1 MVTQS
6 DAALNT
12 SPSSSS
18 AVAIAYARMRRW
30 LGIGYVGMVTASCLL
45 VLCFGFASK
54 FFSTTSQPTTNL
66 TSELI
71 CAILVF
77 SFCSLPFDV
86 VGFNIEKLY
95 GRTCLTLPSFLLKQ
109 ISAVFR
115 YDLVLL
121 AMALS
126 LASVWANFGLV
137 GLSVSS
143 VLLSLLLISTQLL
156 FVRFYGGVLSERVPS
171 GQLESALD
179 GASANHVV
187 LVQTDQRTFSG
198 GIVGLPGFEK
208 IVIPKWWLA
217 DFSTE
222 QLRAV
227 LTRRSLII
235 TSGGRFRGVMLALV
249 FTNIGILLAAAVTTL
264 HFALPLNSAAG
275 VMTMS
280 ALFTIWSFW
289 GLLILPQFSHAGVYE
304 ADRLALEAGVDKEV
318 LLQAIVKIDGH
329 LEDEQERSPAVD
341 TIFHPVPTIAH
352 RLSALA
358 SSVECKQGAWQTAR
372 YAVFLSVIGLSL
384 LGRAVH
390 CNAGKP
396 ELWAMLPAD

>member
-1 MVTQS
+1 
-6 DAALNT
+6 
-12 SPSSSS
+12 
-18 AVAIAYARMRRW
+18 MRRW
-30 LGIGYVGMVTASCLL
+30 LGIGYVGMVTASCALIL
-45 VLCFGFASK
+45 VFGIASK

-66 TSELI
+66 ASELS

-77 SFCSLPFDV
+77 SLCSLPFDV

-95 GRTCLTLPSFLLKQ
+95 GRTSLTLQSFLLKQ
-109 ISAVFR
+109 ISAVFK

-126 LASVWANFGLV
+126 LATVWANFGLF
-137 GLSVSS
+137 GLSVAS
-143 VLLSLLLISTQLL
+143 VLLSLLLITTQLS
-156 FVRFYGGVLSERVPS
+156 FVRFYGGVLSERAPS

-179 GASANHVV
+179 GASPNHVV
-187 LVQTDQRTFSG
+187 LVHTDQRTFSG

-208 IVIPKWWLA
+208 IVIPKWWIA
-217 DFSTE
+217 DFSAE
-222 QLRAV
+222 QLRAA
-227 LTRRSLII
+227 LARRSLII
-235 TSGGRFRGVMLALV
+235 TSGGRLRGVMLALV
-249 FTNIGILLAAAVTTL
+249 FTSIGLLLAASVTTL

-275 VMTMS
+275 VVTMS
-280 ALFTIWSFW
+280 ALFTIWSFF
-289 GLLILPQFSHAGVYE
+289 GLLVLPQFSHAGVYE
-304 ADRLALEAGVDKEV
+304 ADRLALEAGMDKEV
-318 LLQAIVKIDGH
+318 LLQAMVKIDGH

-358 SSVECKQGAWQTAR
+358 SSSKCKQQGAWQTAR